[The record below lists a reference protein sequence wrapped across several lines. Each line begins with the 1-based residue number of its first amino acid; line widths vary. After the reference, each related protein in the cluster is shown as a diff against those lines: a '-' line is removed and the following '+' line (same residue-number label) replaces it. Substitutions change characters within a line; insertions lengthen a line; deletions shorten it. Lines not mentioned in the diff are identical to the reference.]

1 MKFVNAI
8 LKQPH
13 AIAVMGLIMILT
25 GYLGFRTLPLNL
37 FPDVNRPVVSVVTQW
52 PGAAAND
59 VATDVTHPIE
69 VRLSSIDGVRRVTS
83 TSRDEVSMV
92 SVEFEYGIDISAA
105 ATDVANELPRVRGI
119 LPEGVRDSLIFKI
132 TEAAKPVV
140 VLSVT
145 PAESVDLD
153 LDGVRRIASNQLR
166 DAMLN
171 IPDVAEAE
179 VFGGH
184 VRQLAVD
191 IDRNKL
197 EAHGLTIGE
206 VAAALANA
214 NVSVPSGLIHNQNR
228 RYLLTAESLASVPED
243 VAEILVPLPGGDHVR
258 VSDLGT
264 VGWGTEETSA
274 MYRGNGKQS
283 IAVSLLRSEK
293 GHAADVLEKVE
304 AALPGIREKFPMLHI
319 EIADTQGRLINQMV
333 ENMLLS
339 LRDAV
344 IMTLIVLF
352 LFLANTRAALIT
364 AISLPLSYMLTFAT
378 LKVLGYE
385 FNMVTLTAVVIA
397 VGLLADDAVVVIEN
411 IDRHMRESGETGMLA
426 AARGTGEILLADTAG
441 TVSTVIVLIPIMFVG
456 GYVQNVLQ
464 PLTVTLSVALIAS
477 LIVSVTIIPIFA
489 SLFLKPGARDPL
501 GWLLAPFT
509 RFLLE
514 PLKQAY
520 ASFVKTALGHRAL
533 FLIGFAILFVFSARQ
548 MKVLGRELMPRMDT
562 GVSLITFE
570 AEPDTDDAEMTRL
583 AAKVEAVVHEEIP
596 KEWIVSTSTV
606 LGSEPGVKSFG
617 AARTLQQGL
626 TTINLIDRFHRTRT
640 IYEIEE
646 SIRRRLR
653 RIPGLISANITEF
666 GATPLSSIRGDIDVM
681 ISGPDPEVL
690 SSLADEV
697 EARLRNLG
705 GLSGYERTWQ
715 LESKRVVLK
724 VDPARARLYGLT
736 AGNVA
741 HQVGAMVGGIPGGR
755 VRVPGENPIPVWV
768 RLPAPQRAADPTI
781 RALPIRVANG
791 SLVPL
796 DSLATLQRSI
806 APTVE
811 THQALLP
818 TIDVIGNRRDIA
830 VTHLQARVDKALEGL
845 KLPRGYTISQEGTI
859 KEMNDAFTRMGKAF
873 ILGLILL
880 YLMLVITFRSFFDP
894 LAIMVTLPLA
904 LIGGAWAMTIA
915 DKHGCLPSFMGL
927 ILLMGIIVNNGILIV
942 DFAKE
947 SMKRGQNVHDAL
959 IDAVKLRTRPILM
972 TAVASA
978 VGMIPVALQR
988 AVGLER
994 LSPLA
999 VVAIGGLI
1007 TGTFLTLLVVPIVFS
1022 LICGLRSRFGFHPK
1036 NAHN

>member
-1 MKFVNAI
+1 
-8 LKQPH
+8 
-13 AIAVMGLIMILT
+13 
-25 GYLGFRTLPLNL
+25 
-37 FPDVNRPVVSVVTQW
+37 
-52 PGAAAND
+52 
-59 VATDVTHPIE
+59 
-69 VRLSSIDGVRRVTS
+69 
-83 TSRDEVSMV
+83 
-92 SVEFEYGIDISAA
+92 
-105 ATDVANELPRVRGI
+105 
-119 LPEGVRDSLIFKI
+119 
-132 TEAAKPVV
+132 
-140 VLSVT
+140 
-145 PAESVDLD
+145 
-153 LDGVRRIASNQLR
+153 
-166 DAMLN
+166 
-171 IPDVAEAE
+171 
-179 VFGGH
+179 
-184 VRQLAVD
+184 
-191 IDRNKL
+191 
-197 EAHGLTIGE
+197 
-206 VAAALANA
+206 
-214 NVSVPSGLIHNQNR
+214 
-228 RYLLTAESLASVPED
+228 
-243 VAEILVPLPGGDHVR
+243 
-258 VSDLGT
+258 
-264 VGWGTEETSA
+264 
-274 MYRGNGKQS
+274 
-283 IAVSLLRSEK
+283 
-293 GHAADVLEKVE
+293 
-304 AALPGIREKFPMLHI
+304 
-319 EIADTQGRLINQMV
+319 
-333 ENMLLS
+333 
-339 LRDAV
+339 
-344 IMTLIVLF
+344 
-352 LFLANTRAALIT
+352 
-364 AISLPLSYMLTFAT
+364 
-378 LKVLGYE
+378 
-385 FNMVTLTAVVIA
+385 
-397 VGLLADDAVVVIEN
+397 
-411 IDRHMRESGETGMLA
+411 
-426 AARGTGEILLADTAG
+426 
-441 TVSTVIVLIPIMFVG
+441 
-456 GYVQNVLQ
+456 
-464 PLTVTLSVALIAS
+464 
-477 LIVSVTIIPIFA
+477 
-489 SLFLKPGARDPL
+489 
-501 GWLLAPFT
+501 
-509 RFLLE
+509 
-514 PLKQAY
+514 
-520 ASFVKTALGHRAL
+520 
-533 FLIGFAILFVFSARQ
+533 
-548 MKVLGRELMPRMDT
+548 
-562 GVSLITFE
+562 
-570 AEPDTDDAEMTRL
+570 
-583 AAKVEAVVHEEIP
+583 
-596 KEWIVSTSTV
+596 V

-796 DSLATLQRSI
+796 DSLAALQRSV

-830 VTHLQARVDKALEGL
+830 VTHLQARVDKVLEGL
-845 KLPRGYTISQEGTI
+845 ELPRGYTISQEGTI

-873 ILGLILL
+873 VLGLILL

-947 SMKRGQNVHDAL
+947 AMKRGQNVHDAL

-1036 NAHN
+1036 NAHR